1 MNSAPER
8 SRHSSAPGVWC
19 AVVVALAALYPS
31 GGRAAEPLLRAGDLQ
46 GLSVTAATTYEGK
59 ALYGYID
66 GGADLYREYGFVRLT
81 VQGLT
86 LEGEE
91 YTAEIYRMADDSAA
105 FGIFSVSASDGSDSL
120 GPHSA
125 SSLYLSQFASGP
137 FFVRVV
143 NYTGSAGAA
152 RRSEQMASVIR
163 ARTGTRAFHLPEV
176 LSNFHGEAGR
186 VRYVRGPLGIQNG
199 GLDEWSDPL
208 DGLEPYSGYL
218 VSVGQTGRIALLQFA
233 APAASEEFLRR
244 TARSAGTAGTP
255 GHGFRKYPAARVL
268 VVDGPEDLR
277 TAILKGP

>member
-1 MNSAPER
+1 MNPAVEKLR
-8 SRHSSAPGVWC
+8 DSSGRGIQC
-19 AVVVALAALYPS
+19 AVAAALAALLPTV
-31 GGRAAEPLLRAGDLQ
+31 GRAAEPLLRAGDLQ

-81 VQGLT
+81 VQGLA
-86 LEGEE
+86 LDGEE

-105 FGIFSVSASDGSDSL
+105 YGIFSVSASDGAGSL

-125 SSLYLSQFASGP
+125 STPYQSQFASGP

-143 NYTGSAGAA
+143 NYAGSAGAA
-152 RRSEQMASVIR
+152 KRSEQMASVIR
-163 ARTGTRAFHLPEV
+163 ARIGAAAFQLPEV
-176 LSNFHGEAGR
+176 LREFQGEAGR

-208 DGLEPYSGYL
+208 EGLEPYSGYL
-218 VSVGQTGRIALLQFA
+218 ASAGQTGRIVLLQFT

-244 TARSAGTAGTP
+244 TAGTP
-255 GHGFRKYPAARVL
+255 GHGFRKYPPAQVL
-268 VVDGPEDLR
+268 VVDGPEELR